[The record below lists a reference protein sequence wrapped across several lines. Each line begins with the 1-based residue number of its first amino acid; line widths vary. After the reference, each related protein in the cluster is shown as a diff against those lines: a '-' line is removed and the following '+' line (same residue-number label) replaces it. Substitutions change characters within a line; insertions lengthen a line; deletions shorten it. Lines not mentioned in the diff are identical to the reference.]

1 MGNQV
6 INLVAIIVFPL
17 AMIFGALWDLT
28 TMTIPNWLT
37 VSLAAAFVAVVPFA
51 GMGMEQIGWHLVAGG
66 VALAAGMTLFGF
78 GFIGG
83 GDAKF
88 VAAAALWIGWSDLLG
103 YLIVASI
110 FGGALT
116 HAILG
121 FRRLPLPQV
130 LARQAWVARLHDH
143 REGVPYGIALALAGL
158 VIFRDSQW
166 VAIAASA
173 A

>member
-6 INLVAIIVFPL
+6 FNLVAIIVFPL

-37 VSLAAAFVAVVPFA
+37 VSLAAAFVVVAPFA
-51 GMGMEQIGWHLVAGG
+51 GLGLEQIGWHLAAGCAALVAGM
-66 VALAAGMTLFGF
+66 ALFGF

-110 FGGALT
+110 FGGVLT
-116 HAILG
+116 LAILG
-121 FRRLPLPQV
+121 FRRMPLPQV
-130 LARQAWVARLHDH
+130 LVRQAWVARLHDH
-143 REGVPYGIALALAGL
+143 REGVPYGVALALAGL
-158 VIFRDSQW
+158 VVFRDSHW
-166 VAIAASA
+166 VAFAAA
-173 A
+173 AA